1 MSTKKYLRPNGTYF
15 EFTGNLNKKL
25 VVFTHGFGLNY
36 QMWQWLPLTVYNKF
50 DILKY
55 DLYGH
60 GKSVA
65 PPYPP
70 SLELFA
76 KQLAELI
83 NYLGYEKAILVG
95 FSLGGMIIRKF
106 VNIFENNVEG
116 LIILNSPHKRNPE
129 QQISIETRV
138 KQAADQGPKSTVD
151 DAIQRWFSDEYI
163 SKNQEKV
170 QLIKNWILNNNPT
183 LYSKIYKVLAQDVN
197 EIINP
202 EKKISCPTL
211 VVTGDKDFG
220 NNPDM
225 SKRICDE
232 CLNSKLVIMKN
243 LKHMGLVEDS
253 IQFGKILES
262 FLNQFLEIEKKII

>member
-25 VVFTHGFGLNY
+25 VIFTHGFGLNC
-36 QMWQWLPLTVYNKF
+36 QMWQWLPPIVYNKF

-60 GKSVA
+60 GKSIA

-106 VNIFENNVEG
+106 ANMFENNLEG
-116 LIILNSPHKRNPE
+116 LVILNSPHKRTLE
-129 QQISIETRV
+129 QQISIDKRV
-138 KQAADQGPKSTVD
+138 KQATDQGPGSTVD
-151 DAIQRWFSDEYI
+151 HAIKRWFTDDYI
-163 SKNQEKV
+163 SNNPEKI
-170 QLIKNWILNNNPT
+170 QLIKNWILNNNAT
-183 LYSKIYKVLAQDVN
+183 LYSEIYKVLAKDID

-225 SKRICDE
+225 SKRICDD

-253 IQFGKILES
+253 KQFGKILEN
-262 FLNQFLEIEKKII
+262 FLNQFTVVKKR